1 MAIQLA
7 EEERQ
12 RLEEEEERRAQEEAD
27 RMAEQ
32 ARLLEDDRL
41 RKAIEEQEKKE
52 KEQKER
58 EELMRY
64 VSYDFTCGVE
74 GSFMTKTQISA
85 KRGPDSRLV
94 GKANTKAL

>member
-1 MAIQLA
+1 MLNKKIYIFQLAIQLA

-64 VSYDFTCGVE
+64 VGYNFACGVE
-74 GSFMTKTQISA
+74 GSFLNGFKPELIVS
-85 KRGPDSRLV
+85 
-94 GKANTKAL
+94 